1 MSTPTFY
8 IRMALVLILTACA
21 VYLLI
26 EALFHAGPTA
36 GHDNQPHAMR
46 PAPRAVR
53 GFSLPRTNRRYQ
65 PTGRGPS
72 ETSGLTNR
80 ESDTAAKAVAQAPG
94 RWVFSLGGARA

>member
-1 MSTPTFY
+1 MNTPTFY
-8 IRMALVLILTACA
+8 IRLALVLILTACA

-36 GHDNQPHAMR
+36 GHDTQPHAMR

-53 GFSLPRTNRRYQ
+53 GNSFAVTTRRYQ

-72 ETSGLTNR
+72 ETSGLTTR
-80 ESDTAAKAVAQAPG
+80 ESDTTASAVAQAPG
-94 RWVFSLGGARA
+94 RWAFSLGGARA